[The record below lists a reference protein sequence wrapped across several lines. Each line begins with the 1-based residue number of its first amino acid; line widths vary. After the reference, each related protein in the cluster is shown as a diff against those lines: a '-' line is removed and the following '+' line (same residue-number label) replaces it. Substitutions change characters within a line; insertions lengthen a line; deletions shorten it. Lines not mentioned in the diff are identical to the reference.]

1 MRFATIIKLVLL
13 CVACA
18 GLINITLLLAQY
30 PLTDIDKQLVT
41 SLFKQDPTYFYYA
54 LSSIAIMLAL
64 LIWQTSSRRP
74 TKIYNRFHEIDS
86 NTLDTNSQLAL
97 EFYRAVL
104 FYRIRYGHRRYQRHI
119 VKHFDF
125 FYDYHNYALTWIDE
139 IIGRIN
145 ARVIPEH
152 FILSSIA
159 AGHIGRVYHHA
170 QYATGLPASN
180 LKKNAPLIFH
190 DCAENIEIWS
200 YYSRNPLCSLKKNTI
215 KLHTTHR
222 HPDYISAILTGIN
235 PGERDKVM
243 VELRFLTQSATR
255 QQRSE
260 AVAKHNLHEFQKW
273 LKQTSKTSSRFLADN
288 GIEVTELGGDDPV
301 FTTPL
306 IRHLEQLVY
315 RKIDAFYPRS
325 RLPLADTRIA
335 LDALVLCNGIGLIA
349 ISEKHEKGEL
359 TYNGDSTWYQNV
371 GNTTIELQN
380 PCIQAKL
387 ARSSIANLLT
397 GHNLTRWPV
406 ISLVVYSKDDIN
418 LNMTMGTKRLQCP
431 VLKLTELEKWINK
444 YRIRHP
450 EVVFTQNDI
459 TLFNS
464 VLGQK
469 QPLSGV
475 V

>member
-1 MRFATIIKLVLL
+1 MRFSTIIKLLLL

-18 GLINITLLLAQY
+18 GLINITLLLAKY
-30 PLTDIDKQLVT
+30 PLADIDQQLVT

-54 LSSIAIMLAL
+54 LLSITIMLTL
-64 LIWQTSSRRP
+64 LVWQTTSRKP
-74 TKIYNRFHEIDS
+74 TNIYKCFQDLDS
-86 NTLDTNSQLAL
+86 NTLDTNPQLSL
-97 EFYRAVL
+97 EFYKAALSYRA
-104 FYRIRYGHRRYQRHI
+104 RYGHRRYQRYI

-139 IIGRIN
+139 VIGCTTARI
-145 ARVIPEH
+145 IPEH
-152 FILSSIA
+152 FILSAITS
-159 AGHIGRVYHHA
+159 GHIGRVYHHA
-170 QYATGLPASN
+170 QYASGLPASN

-200 YYSRNPLCSLKKNTI
+200 YYSRNPLCSIKKNTI

-222 HPDYISAILTGIN
+222 HPDYISAILTGTN

-243 VELRFLTQSATR
+243 IELRFLTQDATK

-260 AVAKHNLHEFQKW
+260 AFAKHNLHEFKKW
-273 LKQTSKTSSRFLADN
+273 LKQASKTTSRFLADT
-288 GIEVTELGGDDPV
+288 GIEVTELGGGDPV

-306 IRHLEQLVY
+306 VRHLEQLVY

-325 RLPLADTRIA
+325 RLPLADTSIA

-349 ISEKHEKGEL
+349 ISEKHEKGDI
-359 TYNGDSTWYQNV
+359 TYSGDSTWYQSV
-371 GNTTIELQN
+371 DDNTFELRN

-406 ISLVVYSKDDIN
+406 TSLVVYSKEDIN

-431 VLKLTELEKWINK
+431 VLKLGQLEKWINK
-444 YRIRHP
+444 HRTHHP

-464 VLGQK
+464 ILGQK